1 MKLEQFRVLADEEI
15 ERIHQAALT
24 ILSEIGAV
32 VNLTEAVELL
42 AGAGADVDGN
52 RVRISSQ
59 VVSEA
64 LEKKPKEVMLYDQQG
79 EGIRLGGDRHF
90 HFSGAYNLNVL
101 DYGCDKA
108 RPARLEDVVRFTRL
122 ADALPEIDGVIP
134 HVLALD
140 QPESS
145 REQATYR
152 ATLEN
157 TTKHCLAAPMSFE
170 GAQAWVELGL
180 SVSADP
186 DRPAV
191 SMVVADA
198 PLLQWDPESLHAGI
212 LAAQNAIPLFIM
224 AGAMGG
230 MAGPITLAGGLPI
243 KIAQCLLAVVLT
255 QAVRPGAPVAY
266 AGAGHSFIDM
276 RSSEIVMASPEH
288 FLGTIAGA
296 QMAAFY
302 GLASYT
308 CSLLSNSKVPDQQTG
323 IEKFGC
329 LFSAVGGGVSVSN
342 NAGLLANGT
351 IGSLEQMVVDHE
363 MLLMARRMA
372 EGITVNEETIALDVV
387 RQVGPGGTFLATD
400 HTLKHLRSGE
410 NLYLTV
416 LDRSPVKAEY
426 LPLWDRAHAEVERIL
441 TDSAGSEL

>member
-1 MKLEQFRVLADEEI
+1 MKLEQFRVLADDEI
-15 ERIHQAALT
+15 EVIHQAALT

-32 VNLTEAVELL
+32 VNLPEAVELL
-42 AGAGADVDGN
+42 AGAGADIDGN
-52 RVRISSQ
+52 RVRISSE

-64 LEKKPKEVMLYDQQG
+64 LAKKPKDVVLYDQQG

-101 DYGCDKA
+101 DYGVDEA
-108 RPARLEDVVRFTRL
+108 RPARLEDVVQFTRL

-145 REQATYR
+145 QEQATYR

-157 TTKHCLAAPMSFE
+157 TKKHCLAAPLSFE

-186 DRPAV
+186 SRPAV

-198 PLLQWDPESLHAGI
+198 PLLQWDSESLRAGI

-230 MAGPITLAGGLPI
+230 MAGPITLAGALPI
-243 KIAQCLLAVVLT
+243 KIAQCLMAVVLV
-255 QAVRPGAPVAY
+255 QAIRPGAPVAY

-276 RSSEIVMASPEH
+276 RSSEIVMASSEH

-302 GLASYT
+302 GLPSYT

-329 LFSAVGGGVSVSN
+329 LFSAVGGRVSVSN

-351 IGSLEQMVVDHE
+351 IGSLEQMVIDHE
-363 MLLMARRMA
+363 MLLMARRLA
-372 EGITVNEETIALDVV
+372 KGITVNEETLALDVV

-416 LDRSPVKAEY
+416 LDRSPIKAEHQ
-426 LPLWDRAHAEVERIL
+426 PLWDRAHAEVERL
-441 TDSAGSEL
+441 LADSKTN